1 MFVNT
6 STTAF
11 VCFRSSHAQ
20 GDEIQQDR
28 RVLVSIT
35 NLDREYPL
43 RSLRCEHIGSL
54 LAISGTITR
63 TTDVKP
69 ELLFGSFTC
78 DKCHTEIKSVDQAFH
93 FTKPAMCP
101 NPDCNNRSQFTFNMN
116 ESLFDDWQRAKLQ
129 ENTSEIP
136 AGSMPRSLDLIL
148 RNSLVERVKPGDQ
161 IVATGTLIVVPDAF
175 AYAPRETVI
184 SRGRQAQGVSLGS
197 AGTAGEGV
205 AGLLGQGVKLLTYK
219 TAFLC
224 SSVRVEGGE
233 TPVTA
238 EFSDVMK
245 QTIMAMREANIIY
258 NKLAESIAPTIY
270 GHVGADSR
278 GNRVERRETRDSAAV
293 GGWSSEENRGRD
305 VDPRGSEHL
314 HRGRPVDGEVAV
326 PEVRGVGGAARAVHV
341 GKVRVGGRAD
351 GGRDAGRGDAGGV
364 SGGGRADAER

>member
-11 VCFRSSHAQ
+11 VCFRSSYAQ

-54 LAISGTITR
+54 LAISGTVTR

-175 AYAPRETVI
+175 AYAPREAVI

-270 GHVGADSR
+270 GHVGPDSR
-278 GNRVERRETRDSAAV
+278 GIS
-293 GGWSSEENRGRD
+293 
-305 VDPRGSEHL
+305 
-314 HRGRPVDGEVAV
+314 
-326 PEVRGVGGAARAVHV
+326 
-341 GKVRVGGRAD
+341 
-351 GGRDAGRGDAGGV
+351 
-364 SGGGRADAER
+364 